1 MIKIKQAVIVE
12 GKYDKI
18 KLSTVL
24 DTVIIQTDGFGIF
37 KDKEKQKLIKRLA
50 QTRGI
55 VILTDSDSAGFKIRS
70 FIGGSV
76 PKDSVIHAYIPDVF
90 GKERRKDAPSKEGKL
105 GVEGIDTEILLEA
118 LNRAGVTCESTQEK
132 SRAVTVADLYE
143 AGLCHFQCM
152 KELHPAKTVA
162 HAHGHHHRSA
172 VFSAAPTVVCCRAGH
187 SLLLLLRCK
196 YRKFFRKSSFSAGI
210 LFCVKKWAFLSY
222 K

>member
-70 FIGGSV
+70 F
-76 PKDSVIHAYIPDVF
+76 PDVF

-143 AGLCHFQCM
+143 AGLSG
-152 KELHPAKTVA
+152 KAD
-162 HAHGHHHRSA
+162 
-172 VFSAAPTVVCCRAGH
+172 SAALRKKFLR
-187 SLLLLLRCK
+187 SLSLPERLSTSALVDMINIFMT
-196 YRKFFRKSSFSAGI
+196 YDEFQESIRKFS
-210 LFCVKKWAFLSY
+210 LSGDDNQ
-222 K
+222 

>member
-55 VILTDSDSAGFKIRS
+55 VILTE
-70 FIGGSV
+70 SV

-143 AGLCHFQCM
+143 AGLSG
-152 KELHPAKTVA
+152 KAD
-162 HAHGHHHRSA
+162 
-172 VFSAAPTVVCCRAGH
+172 SAALRKKFLR
-187 SLLLLLRCK
+187 SLSLPERLSTSALVDMINIFMTYDEFQESIRN
-196 YRKFFRKSSFSAGI
+196 FS
-210 LFCVKKWAFLSY
+210 LSGDDNQ
-222 K
+222 